1 MESKFHCDKYLNQL
15 MMPATMLSAIATV
28 MSSTVGKWEYGPFTL
43 ACTNAIVG
51 FLLALVNYF
60 KLDAQSEAHK
70 TSAHQYDKL
79 QSSMELHLVLCYFL
93 KH

>member
-1 MESKFHCDKYLNQL
+1 
-15 MMPATMLSAIATV
+15 MPTTMLSAIATV
-28 MSSTVGKWEYGPFTL
+28 MSSTVGNWEYGPFTL

-79 QSSMELHLVLCYFL
+79 QSSMEFTSGSVLLFRSIDENDEESRGR
-93 KH
+93 KR